1 MKTLNLSFFTFIF
14 SIGFSHLASANFIL
28 SGGGLFI
35 DGAAATI
42 TDVPGQTTNYIENGP
57 GYNYA
62 YFAPD
67 AADLNFGTFNREQV
81 TGGFSGTSNVAYF
94 PAANITALTDN
105 PSDSESG
112 FGITIESFGFGA
124 QLGIFNSSF
133 TGTPY
138 IFFNDMT
145 YGNALNAYT
154 ALPAASFDHIG
165 LSIYND
171 GLYLYPSYTLDYGA
185 TFVTAASWDYDS
197 GFAGTKPEAG
207 AKTTVFGQT
216 AVPTVVPVPA
226 AAWLFA
232 SALAGLG
239 LTRRNRK

>member
-124 QLGIFNSSF
+124 QLGIFNSSL
-133 TGTPY
+133 TDTPY

-145 YGNALNAYT
+145 FGNALNAYT

-207 AKTTVFGQT
+207 ANTTVFGQT